1 VKPGYTLSQTIE
13 PSTSLRRD
21 PYLDI
26 GRDGIG
32 IELLRVD
39 NRLISQDDTVFLVV
53 GNLLLNF
60 RNRQSEEFT

>member
-1 VKPGYTLSQTIE
+1 MKPGYALSQTIE

-21 PYLDI
+21 PYFDI
-26 GRDGIG
+26 SGDGIG

-39 NRLISQDDTVFLVV
+39 HRLISQDDTVFLVV
-53 GNLLLNF
+53 GNLLLDF